1 MPDMIDM
8 INFAIAVSGITVSVL
23 GLTLA
28 MVLQYGKGQIRRF
41 FLFVFAVLI
50 AYTVSD
56 LISQI
61 SLVFLGPGYSAL
73 SGAAIFGESFFSSL
87 LMPMFTIY
95 LLRRCG
101 ESLNC
106 RLFHAVSL
114 LWGIYISILVF
125 TQFTTV
131 IYYVSDDNI
140 YRRGPYYP
148 LLLIPTVLLM
158 LATMI
163 GLYRRKSYFT
173 TREWHSFWLYLL
185 IPTVSILIQMTSY
198 SILFI
203 LLGTS
208 AAGFL
213 MFIFLLN
220 DQVEKNIRQSI
231 EIRSLQIRPH
241 FIYNT
246 MSNIY
251 YLCELDPKKAQKVVG
266 DFTTYLRNNLSAVA
280 SNELIPFE
288 NELEHTRAYLA
299 VTGARYG
306 DQVITE
312 FDISIQSFRLPPL
325 LWSLSLRMLSSTV
338 LIRSRILYTS
348 PSEHGRRKGR

>member
-1 MPDMIDM
+1 
-8 INFAIAVSGITVSVL
+8 
-23 GLTLA
+23 
-28 MVLQYGKGQIRRF
+28 
-41 FLFVFAVLI
+41 
-50 AYTVSD
+50 
-56 LISQI
+56 
-61 SLVFLGPGYSAL
+61 
-73 SGAAIFGESFFSSL
+73 
-87 LMPMFTIY
+87 MFTIY

-106 RLFHAVSL
+106 RLFLAVSL

-312 FDISIQSFRLPPL
+312 FDISFQSFRLPPL

-348 PSEHGRRKGR
+348 PSGHGRRKGR